1 MQCAI
6 TRCRYEDLKP
16 LKSPTPTPST
26 ASSLKDIN
34 VDGVV
39 SLGLN
44 SGKGS
49 VSGANC
55 KELAA
60 KPDVDGFLVCGAS
73 LKPEFIDI
81 IKSAT
86 MKSST

>member
-16 LKSPTPTPST
+16 PKSPTPTPST

-44 SGKGS
+44 SGKG
-49 VSGANC
+49 
-55 KELAA
+55 K
-60 KPDVDGFLVCGAS
+60 
-73 LKPEFIDI
+73 LKVLPPL
-81 IKSAT
+81 
-86 MKSST
+86 